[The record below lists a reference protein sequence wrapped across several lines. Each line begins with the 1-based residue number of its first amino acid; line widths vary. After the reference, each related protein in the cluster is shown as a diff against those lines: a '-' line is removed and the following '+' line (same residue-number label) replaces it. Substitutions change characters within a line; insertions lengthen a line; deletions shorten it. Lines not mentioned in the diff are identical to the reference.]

1 VTRTTQPQNNQG
13 MTDKLASGPLVGVKV
28 LELGHV
34 MAGPVCGMML
44 ADMGADVIKLE
55 KTSGGDDS
63 RRMIP
68 PEIKN
73 ESAAFLVLNRNKR
86 GIAVDLKSPD
96 GIEIVKKLIQEV
108 DILIENFRL
117 GTMERLGLDYRLIQ
131 KLNPALVY
139 CSLSGFGRSGPYASR
154 GGFDLVAQGMSG
166 LMSITGQR
174 HDQAPVKVGPPVTDI
189 TAGILGAMGVL
200 AAYLHRLKTGEG
212 QLVDTSL
219 YEAGIVQTY
228 FHSAIFLATGESPG
242 PIGSAHIMSAPYQA
256 FPTADGW
263 ITIGAA
269 NQANWLRLVD
279 VIEAPELLKDQR
291 FTENADRM
299 AHLDALSAALESY
312 FRRRT
317 SNDWLSRFEKA
328 GLPAGPICNI
338 EEVLKDRQTAA
349 REMLVEVPHKTL
361 GNMKAIGA
369 PIKFSTTPG
378 AVLRGAP
385 VLGEHTR
392 EILSEIGFSA
402 EEINQLKSD
411 GVVKTAD

>member
-1 VTRTTQPQNNQG
+1 MINQA
-13 MTDKLASGPLVGVKV
+13 TSGPLKGVKV

-63 RRMIP
+63 RRMVP
-68 PEIKN
+68 PRIKD
-73 ESAAFLVLNRNKR
+73 ESAAFLILNRNKR
-86 GIAVDLKSPD
+86 GIAVDLKSPK

-117 GTMERLGLDYRLIQ
+117 GTMERLGLEYETIQ
-131 KLNPALVY
+131 KLNPSLVY
-139 CSLSGFGRSGPYASR
+139 CSLSGFGRTGPYASR

-174 HDQAPVKVGPPVTDI
+174 HNQTPVKVGPPVTDI

-200 AAYLHRLKTGEG
+200 AAYVHRLKTGEG
-212 QLVDTSL
+212 QVVDTSL

-228 FHSAIFLATGESPG
+228 FHSAIFLATGESPV

-263 ITIGAA
+263 ITVGAA
-269 NQANWLRLVD
+269 NQANWLRLIE
-279 VIEAPELLKDQR
+279 VIEAPELLKDER
-291 FTENADRM
+291 FSENAERM
-299 AHLDALSAALESY
+299 AHLDELSEVLGT
-312 FRRRT
+312 FFKRRT
-317 SNDWLSRFEKA
+317 SRDWLGRFEKA

-338 EEVLKDRQTAA
+338 REVLEDRQTEA
-349 REMLVEVPHKTL
+349 REMLVDVPHKTL
-361 GNMKAIGA
+361 GSMKAIGA
-369 PIKFSTTPG
+369 PVKFSRTPG
-378 AVLRGAP
+378 AVSRGAP

-392 EILSEIGFSA
+392 EILVEIGFSA
-402 EEINQLKSD
+402 DEIDQLRRE
-411 GVVKTAD
+411 GVIGAGG

>member
-1 VTRTTQPQNNQG
+1 
-13 MTDKLASGPLVGVKV
+13 MTHPSPSGPLQGVRV

-55 KTSGGDDS
+55 KIAGGDDS
-63 RRMIP
+63 RRMVP
-68 PEIKN
+68 PWIKD

-86 GIAVDLKSPD
+86 GIAVDLKASQ
-96 GIEIVKKLIQEV
+96 GIEIVKRLIQRV

-117 GTMERLGLDYRLIQ
+117 GTMERLGLGCEDAQ
-131 KLNPALVY
+131 KLNPQLVY
-139 CSLSGFGRSGPYASR
+139 CSLSGFGRTGPYASR

-166 LMSITGQR
+166 LMSITGRR
-174 HDQAPVKVGPPVTDI
+174 HDKTPIKVGPPVTDI

-200 AAYLHRLKTGEG
+200 AAYTYRLKTGQG

-228 FHSAIFLATGESPG
+228 FHSAIYLATGQSPA

-263 ITIGAA
+263 ITVGAA
-269 NQANWLRLVD
+269 NQANWLRLVE
-279 VIEAPELLKDQR
+279 VIEAPELLQDQR

-299 AHLDALSAALESY
+299 AHLDELTEVLQPY

-317 SNDWLSRFEKA
+317 SADWLDRFEKA
-328 GLPAGPICNI
+328 GLPAGPIYNLA
-338 EEVLKDRQTAA
+338 EVLADEQTKA
-349 REMLVEVPHKTL
+349 RDMLVEVPHHTL
-361 GNMKAIGA
+361 GSTKTIGA
-369 PIKFSTTPG
+369 PVKFSRTPCK
-378 AVLRGAP
+378 VKRGAP
-385 VLGEHTR
+385 VLGEQTF
-392 EILSEIGFSA
+392 EVLGEIGYSS
-402 EEINQLKSD
+402 EEIEQMERA
-411 GVVKTAD
+411 GVVRVGARLPNDR

>member
-1 VTRTTQPQNNQG
+1 VINQP
-13 MTDKLASGPLVGVKV
+13 TKGPLKGVKV

-44 ADMGADVIKLE
+44 ADMGANVIKLE

-63 RRMIP
+63 RRMVP
-68 PEIKN
+68 PRIQD
-73 ESAAFLVLNRNKR
+73 ESAAFLILNRNKR
-86 GIAVDLKSPD
+86 GIAVDLKSPK

-117 GTMERLGLDYRLIQ
+117 GTMERLGLEYETIQ
-131 KLNPALVY
+131 KLNPSLVY
-139 CSLSGFGRSGPYASR
+139 CSLSGFGRTGPYASR
-154 GGFDLVAQGMSG
+154 GGFDLVAQGMCG

-174 HDQAPVKVGPPVTDI
+174 HNQTPVKVGSPVTDI

-200 AAYLHRLKTGEG
+200 AAYAHRLKSGEG

-228 FHSAIFLATGESPG
+228 FHSAIFLATGESPV

-263 ITIGAA
+263 ITVGAA
-269 NQANWLRLVD
+269 NQANWLRLIEVM
-279 VIEAPELLKDQR
+279 EAPELLKDER
-291 FTENADRM
+291 FSENADRM
-299 AHLDALSAALESY
+299 AHLDELSEVLGSF

-317 SNDWLSRFEKA
+317 SGDWLSRFEKA
-328 GLPAGPICNI
+328 GLPAGPIYNI
-338 EEVLKDRQTAA
+338 QEVLEDRQTEA
-349 REMLVEVPHKTL
+349 REMLINVPHKTL
-361 GNMKAIGA
+361 GSTKAIGA
-369 PIKFSTTPG
+369 PVKFSRTPG
-378 AVLRGAP
+378 AVVRGAP

-392 EILSEIGFSA
+392 EILTEIGFGA
-402 EEINQLKSD
+402 DEINQLRSE
-411 GVVKTAD
+411 GVIGIAE

>member
-1 VTRTTQPQNNQG
+1 
-13 MTDKLASGPLVGVKV
+13 MTDKPASGPLVGVKV

-68 PEIKN
+68 PQIKN

-86 GIAVDLKSPD
+86 GIAVDLKSPN

-108 DILIENFRL
+108 DILIENF
-117 GTMERLGLDYRLIQ
+117 RLGLDYRLIQ

-139 CSLSGFGRSGPYASR
+139 CSLSGFGRTGPYASR

-228 FHSAIFLATGESPG
+228 LHSAIFLATGESPG

-256 FPTADGW
+256 FPTVDGW
-263 ITIGAA
+263 ITVGAA

-279 VIEAPELLKDQR
+279 VIEAPELLKDKR

-299 AHLDALSAALESY
+299 AHLDALSEALESY

-317 SNDWLSRFEKA
+317 SSDWLSRFEKA
-328 GLPAGPICNI
+328 GLPAGPIYNI

-369 PIKFSTTPG
+369 PIKFSNTPG

-385 VLGEHTR
+385 ILGEHTC

-402 EEINQLKSD
+402 EEINQLKSE

>member
-1 VTRTTQPQNNQG
+1 MKSTS
-13 MTDKLASGPLVGVKV
+13 SGPLHGVRV

-63 RRMIP
+63 RRMVP
-68 PEIKN
+68 PQIKD
-73 ESAAFLVLNRNKR
+73 ESAAFLILNRNKR
-86 GIAVDLKSPD
+86 GIAVDLKAPK

-117 GTMERLGLDYRLIQ
+117 GTMERLGLDYETIQ
-131 KLNPALVY
+131 KLNPSLVY
-139 CSLSGFGRSGPYASR
+139 CSLSGFGRTGPYALR

-174 HDQAPVKVGPPVTDI
+174 HDETPVKIGPPVTDI

-200 AAYLHRLKTGEG
+200 AAYSHRLKTGEG

-219 YEAGIVQTY
+219 YEAGLVQTY
-228 FHSAIFLATGESPG
+228 FHSAIFLATGESPV

-263 ITIGAA
+263 ITVGAA
-269 NQANWLRLVD
+269 NQANWLRLVE
-279 VIEAPELLKDQR
+279 VIEAPELLEDAR
-291 FTENADRM
+291 FAENSDRM
-299 AHLDALSAALESY
+299 AHLDELAEVLGS
-312 FRRRT
+312 FFKRRT
-317 SNDWLSRFEKA
+317 SSDWLSRFAMA
-328 GLPAGPICNI
+328 GLPAGPIYNI
-338 EEVLKDRQTAA
+338 KEVLEDLQTRA
-349 REMLVEVPHKTL
+349 REMLIEVPHKTL
-361 GNMKAIGA
+361 GTTKAIGA
-369 PIKFSTTPG
+369 PVKFSRTPC
-378 AVLRGAP
+378 AVRTGAP

-392 EILSEIGFSA
+392 EILAEVGLPT
-402 EEINQLKSD
+402 EEIEKLRSE
-411 GVVKTAD
+411 GVVKTTE

>member
-1 VTRTTQPQNNQG
+1 
-13 MTDKLASGPLVGVKV
+13 MTDKPASGPLHGLKV

-55 KTSGGDDS
+55 KISGGDDS
-63 RRMIP
+63 RRMVP
-68 PEIKN
+68 PQIKD

-86 GIAVDLKSPD
+86 GIAVDLKSPR

-117 GTMERLGLDYRLIQ
+117 GTMERLGLEYEMVR
-131 KLNPALVY
+131 KLNPSLVY
-139 CSLSGFGRSGPYASR
+139 CSLSGFGRTGPYASR

-174 HDQAPVKVGPPVTDI
+174 HNLTPVKVGPPVTDI

-200 AAYLHRLKTGEG
+200 AAYAHRLKTGEG

-263 ITIGAA
+263 ITVGAA
-269 NQANWLRLVD
+269 NQANWLRLVE
-279 VIEAPELLKDQR
+279 VIEAPELLKDER
-291 FTENADRM
+291 FLENSDRM
-299 AHLDALSAALESY
+299 AHLDDLSEILENY

-317 SNDWLSRFEKA
+317 ASDWLSRFAKA
-328 GLPAGPICNI
+328 GLPAGPIYNI
-338 EEVLKDRQTAA
+338 KEVLGEQQTKA
-349 REMLVEVPHKTL
+349 RAMLIDVPHRTL
-361 GNMKAIGA
+361 GSTKAIGA
-369 PIKFSTTPG
+369 QVKFSRTPA

-385 VLGEHTR
+385 ILGEHTR
-392 EILSEIGFSA
+392 EILAQIGFTA
-402 EEINQLKSD
+402 EEIEELKSE
-411 GVVKTAD
+411 GVVKTAE